1 MVFNVFSY
9 YDPAVKQ
16 YSQPI
21 ITYLSAEDMVKQVSK
36 MVVAGRLPEVEKTF
50 LYVLGRFDA
59 DNGVLFPDLICLL
72 DIEKDVVGVARAAGV
87 VSGEDK
93 DGDVNG
99 NS

>member
-21 ITYLSAEDMVKQVSK
+21 ITYLSVEDMVKQVSK
-36 MVVAGRLPEVEKTF
+36 MVVAGRLPEIEKTF
-50 LYVLGRFDA
+50 LYQLGRFDA
-59 DNGVLFPDLICLL
+59 DTGVLVPDLSCVL
-72 DIEKDVVGVARAAGV
+72 DIAKDVVGPARAL
-87 VSGEDK
+87 SGQTE
-93 DGDVNG
+93 VNENA

>member
-21 ITYLSAEDMVKQVSK
+21 ISYLSAEDMITQVSR
-36 MVVAGRLPEVEKTF
+36 MVVAGRLPEIEKTF
-50 LYVLGRFDA
+50 LYQLGRFDG
-59 DNGVLFPDLICLL
+59 DSGELVSDLKCLL
-72 DIEKDVVGVARAAGV
+72 DIAKDVVGLARAL
-87 VSGEDK
+87 K
-93 DGDVNG
+93 GDDVKEVAVNA